1 MTFSSN
7 AEEIRYYVKQLL
19 DQGEEKTTQ
28 EIIQYVKEASGKEF
42 TGGMLAG
49 AINDFIDKEKKNYRR
64 VRRGVYAK
72 ISASDDEHIDD
83 EFDAILK
90 NAIEEMEQARKID
103 IESLDPEK
111 LREMQEKSRRILAAL
126 RGLLAD

>member
-7 AEEIRYYVKQLL
+7 SEEIRYYIKQLL

-49 AINDFIDKEKKNYRR
+49 ALNEFIDRERAYRR

-72 ISASDDEHIDD
+72 GSPDDLEPDGD
-83 EFDAILK
+83 AFDAIIR
-90 NAIEEMEQARKID
+90 NAIEAVEQARRID
-103 IESLDPEK
+103 IESLNAQRLQK
-111 LREMQEKSRRILAAL
+111 MQEKSRRILAAL
-126 RGLLAD
+126 QGLLED